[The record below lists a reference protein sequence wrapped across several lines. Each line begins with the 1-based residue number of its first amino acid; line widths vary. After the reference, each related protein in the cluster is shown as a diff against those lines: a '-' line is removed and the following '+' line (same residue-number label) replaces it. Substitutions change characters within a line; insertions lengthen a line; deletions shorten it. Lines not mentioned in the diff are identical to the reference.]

1 MENNYVAIMA
11 GGIGSRFWPKS
22 RVSYP
27 KQFIDILGL
36 GESLIQMT
44 YKRFLNVCPKE
55 NIFVVTNEIYADIV
69 REQLPDLQEHQ
80 ILKEPLRRNTAP
92 CVAYVANKIKAINPK
107 ANMVVAPSD
116 HLVMKEEAFTEV
128 ISKALNYA
136 ANHKD
141 LLTLGIVPTRP
152 DTGYGYIQYTDAETE
167 EAGVYKVKLFTEKP
181 SLDIAKQFIKSGDFL
196 WNAGI
201 FVWNV
206 DTIIEAFDK
215 HLHDIYD
222 IFKDGEGLYN
232 TDKEAEFISM
242 AYTRCTNISIDYGVM
257 EKAPNVNVIPA
268 DIGWS
273 DLGTWQSLYEHYE
286 KDYLKNAVSG
296 KEVMIVDSSN
306 CMVMAPDDKLVV
318 LQGLDNFCVVDTGD
332 VLLVC
337 KRDKEQ
343 EIKQI
348 TADVKKRKNGERF
361 V

>member
-22 RVSYP
+22 RVGYP

-55 NIFVVTNEIYADIV
+55 NIFIVTNEMYADIV
-69 REQLPDLQEHQ
+69 REQLPDLAENQ

-92 CVAYVANKIKAINPK
+92 CVAYVANKIKAINPN

-116 HLVMKEEAFTEV
+116 HLVMKEEAFTQV
-128 ISKALNYA
+128 INKSLSFVAENDSLV
-136 ANHKD
+136 
-141 LLTLGIVPTRP
+141 TLGIVPTRP
-152 DTGYGYIQYTDAETE
+152 DTGYGYIQYQDGESAAEE
-167 EAGVYKVKLFTEKP
+167 VYKVKLFTEKP

-206 DTIIEAFDK
+206 NTIISAFDN
-215 HLHDIYD
+215 HLHDIYE
-222 IFKDGEGLYN
+222 IFNEGEGLYN
-232 TDKEAEFISM
+232 TEKEAAFINM

-257 EKAPNVNVIPA
+257 EKAANVNVIPA

-273 DLGTWQSLYEHYE
+273 DLGTWQSLYEHYD

-296 KEVMIVDSSN
+296 EQVMVVDASN

-318 LQGLDNFCVVDTGD
+318 LQGLDNFCVIDTGD
-332 VLLVC
+332 VLLIC

-361 V
+361 L